1 MTKEFPMAQYPNNRR
16 VQVVDIRVSSFFSHY
31 GFVIR
36 HFQNGELLKTPVGK
50 NG

>member
-1 MTKEFPMAQYPNNRR
+1 MTKEFPMTQCLNNRR

-36 HFQNGELLKTPVGK
+36 HFQNGEPLKTPDCK